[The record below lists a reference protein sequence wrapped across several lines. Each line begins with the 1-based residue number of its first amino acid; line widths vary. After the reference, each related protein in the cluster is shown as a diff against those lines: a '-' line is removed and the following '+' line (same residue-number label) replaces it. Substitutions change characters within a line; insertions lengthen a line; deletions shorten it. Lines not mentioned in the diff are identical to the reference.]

1 MTRDNSRELLKKAFI
16 DAMCEKY
23 EKELSV
29 CSETADCSAAHK
41 KRIKQIIC
49 GSTAVVPRKR
59 LSKRTVIALLIA
71 AALLL
76 AGCTVYAYRDTIGNF
91 FVEIFGEYMVGQFDN
106 GKEENLSEI
115 KDIYTV
121 GYIPE
126 GYTLQKGMIR
136 GSVVTYTWQN
146 DSGDLISFEQKIY
159 DKTKHYIDGETI
171 QFSELLIE
179 DYIVYFANVD
189 SSYLLLWDNGKYI
202 FTLRTTHRFSE
213 EVITK
218 LIKSIT
224 EKQ

>member
-41 KRIKQIIC
+41 TRVQQIIS

-59 LSKRTVIALLIA
+59 LSKKTIVALIIA

-91 FVEIFGEYMVGQFDN
+91 FFEIFGEYMVGQFDN
-106 GKEENLSEI
+106 GKDDNLDVI
-115 KDIYTV
+115 KDVYTV
-121 GYIPE
+121 GYVPE
-126 GYTLQKGMIR
+126 GYTLQKETIR
-136 GSVVTYTWQN
+136 DSRVTYTWKN

-202 FTLRTTHRFSE
+202 FTLRTTQRFTKE
-213 EVITK
+213 EFSKI
-218 LIKSIT
+218 IKNIT
-224 EKQ
+224 EIQ

>member
-29 CSETADCSAAHK
+29 CNETADCSAAHK
-41 KRIKQIIC
+41 KRIKHIIC

-106 GKEENLSEI
+106 GKDENFDVI

-121 GYIPE
+121 GYVPE
-126 GYTLQKGMIR
+126 GYTLQTEVIR
-136 GSVVTYTWQN
+136 DSMVSYMWQN
-146 DSGDLISFEQKIY
+146 EDGNIMCFEQKVY
-159 DKTKHYIDGETI
+159 DKTIHYLDGENGKVTN
-171 QFSELLIE
+171 
-179 DYIVYFANVD
+179 FAYDKLNIYCRVFD
-189 SSYLLLWDNGKYI
+189 EWTAYLWDNGDYVFAI
-202 FTLRTTHRFSE
+202 RTNHTFSE
-213 EVITK
+213 EEIVKI
-218 LIKSIT
+218 IESII
-224 EKQ
+224 EK

>member
-29 CSETADCSAAHK
+29 CNETADCSAAHK

-49 GSTAVVPRKR
+49 GSTSVVPRKR
-59 LSKRTVIALLIA
+59 LSKKTIVALIIA

-76 AGCTVYAYRDTIGNF
+76 AGCTVYAYREKIGNF
-91 FVEIFGEYMVGQFDN
+91 FFEIFGEYMVGQFDN

-126 GYTLQKGMIR
+126 GYT
-136 GSVVTYTWQN
+136 
-146 DSGDLISFEQKIY
+146 E
-159 DKTKHYIDGETI
+159 
-171 QFSELLIE
+171 
-179 DYIVYFANVD
+179 
-189 SSYLLLWDNGKYI
+189 
-202 FTLRTTHRFSE
+202 
-213 EVITK
+213 